1 MRIYVG
7 NFVYE
12 TTEEQLREMFEE
24 HGGVGEV
31 SVVRDQYSGRS
42 KGFGFVDMSSNDEAN
57 KAIEGLNGKEI
68 GGRALT
74 VSEARPRT
82 PRTFDGGGGGG
93 FSRSGGGGGGGGDR
107 GGRRGS
113 GPRW

>member
-24 HGGVGEV
+24 FGSVGEV

-57 KAIEGLNGKEI
+57 KAIEGLNGKES

-82 PRTFDGGGGGG
+82 PRAFDGGGG
-93 FSRSGGGGGGGGDR
+93 FSRSGGGGGGGGGDR

>member
-24 HGGVGEV
+24 FGGVGEV

-42 KGFGFVDMSSNDEAN
+42 KGFGFVDMPSNDEAN
-57 KAIEGLNGKEI
+57 KAIEGLHGKEV

-93 FSRSGGGGGGGGDR
+93 GGFGRGGGGGGGG
-107 GGRRGS
+107 RRG